1 MRHFA
6 KRIFLIAS
14 ATAVLGAAAHAQMPA
29 SGESPA
35 APQTASQP
43 QKGKFRGQPSQRH
56 AQRLDELKTQL
67 KITPAQESA
76 WSQFAQTMQPP
87 APPAEGAQK
96 DRPQRPDF
104 QRMNTLE
111 RLQFMQARRAEHE
124 KRISARESAIQQLYT
139 QLSPEQRQ
147 VFDQH
152 PLWKGGPK
160 HRPSDRR
167 HECRGE
173 KKHHSPK
180 DQRF

>member
-14 ATAVLGAAAHAQMPA
+14 ATAVLGAAAHAQMLA

-35 APQTASQP
+35 APSAASQP
-43 QKGKFRGQPSQRH
+43 EKRKCQPGQRH
-56 AQRLDELKTQL
+56 VQRLNELKTQL

-87 APPAEGAQK
+87 APPADGAQK
-96 DRPQRPDF
+96 DKPQRPDF

-111 RLQFMQARRAEHE
+111 RLQFMQVRRAEHE